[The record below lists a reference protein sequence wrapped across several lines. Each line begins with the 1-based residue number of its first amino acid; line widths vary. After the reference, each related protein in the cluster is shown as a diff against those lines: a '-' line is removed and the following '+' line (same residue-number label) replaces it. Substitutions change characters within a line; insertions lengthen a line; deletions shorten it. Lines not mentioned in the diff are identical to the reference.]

1 MSNAIKFSAEGGRV
15 VLRAMPEGA
24 DHFRLEV
31 EDRGIGIAAADL
43 PRLFVDFQQLDAGF
57 AKQYQ
62 GTGLGLALTRRLV
75 QAQGGTVG
83 VRSALGVGSVFFV
96 VLNRLAERPPRGLG
110 DHRPPVVAG
119 GEGTP

>member
-57 AKQYQ
+57 AKRYQ

-96 VLNRLAERPPRGLG
+96 VLNRLAEN
-110 DHRPPVVAG
+110 HQ
-119 GEGTP
+119 